1 MALGEHSATVGA
13 RDFLV
18 WIAIASMVAGAVLLP
33 SDSRLSHVVGAL
45 ATSVIPA
52 VLLGLHAQRAQ
63 LRSTLMGVYVGTA
76 FVWLRRAMVVA
87 ALALAA
93 AHGYQF
99 ALAWERAVLS

>member
-1 MALGEHSATVGA
+1 MALGEQSASVGT
-13 RDFLV
+13 RNFLV
-18 WIAIASMVAGAVLLP
+18 WIAIVSMLAGSALLPTESMWGHIAGAM
-33 SDSRLSHVVGAL
+33 

-63 LRSTLMGVYVGTA
+63 LRSTLVGEYVGIG

-87 ALALAA
+87 ALVLAG

-99 ALAWERAVLS
+99 ALAMERAALS